1 MNITIRQLQAFLALV
16 ELRNFTRAAA
26 KVNLS
31 QPAFSAMIRALEIDV
46 GARLFHR
53 DTRHV
58 ALTAEGQTFEGAAR
72 RTVLE
77 VNVGV
82 NSVHDVLQHRRG
94 KVSLALLPSLA
105 AGWLPSLLALYCKRY
120 PGVEVRVDDL
130 LSEGAIERVRQGHA
144 DFAIVTIPVNDGE
157 LQSSLFCTDHFEL
170 VCRSD
175 HRLALAKRLALK
187 DLAGERFIYQVRHS
201 IVGRYLASKLPSRQ
215 TEHFMEV
222 HQLATV
228 IGMVRAGLGI
238 AAIPELNLYHFHY
251 ADLVRRDLRL
261 PGLERRIYLLQP
273 RGQILSVAAQ
283 ALWELM
289 HQHKPDHTLKPHVY
303 QG

>member
-1 MNITIRQLQAFLALV
+1 VCGRSRRF
-16 ELRNFTRAAA
+16 R
-26 KVNLS
+26 
-31 QPAFSAMIRALEIDV
+31 
-46 GARLFHR
+46 HR
-53 DTRHV
+53 HHPR
-58 ALTAEGQTFEGAAR
+58 
-72 RTVLE
+72 
-77 VNVGV
+77 
-82 NSVHDVLQHRRG
+82 
-94 KVSLALLPSLA
+94 
-105 AGWLPSLLALYCKRY
+105 
-120 PGVEVRVDDL
+120 
-130 LSEGAIERVRQGHA
+130 ERWRIA
-144 DFAIVTIPVNDGE
+144 
-157 LQSSLFCTDHFEL
+157 SSLFCTDHFEL

-289 HQHKPDHTLKPHVY
+289 HQHKPDHTLKPTSTRASGNLAQQSSLGNAYRCTTSGQRQSSNASTSARHLAAIASRRSANGSKSLEARSRFTTPSIQIGAGDATRISV
-303 QG
+303 QLGSCMCSSLAMRPASTVSTRWQRAAMAGRA